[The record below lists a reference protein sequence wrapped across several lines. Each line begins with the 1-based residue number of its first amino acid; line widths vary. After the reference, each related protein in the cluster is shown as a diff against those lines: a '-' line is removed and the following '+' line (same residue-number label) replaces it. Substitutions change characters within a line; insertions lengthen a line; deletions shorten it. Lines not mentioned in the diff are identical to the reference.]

1 MIMRKVRLFFRQYF
15 NLNSDD
21 RDEETAVIASITRN
35 ISFRGANLWTLVFA
49 IVIASVGLNVNS
61 TAVVIG
67 AMLISPLMGPIM
79 GVGMGMAISDF
90 ELVRKGLKNL
100 LIAVLISI
108 ITSTIYFWLTPLHD
122 ANSELLART
131 TPTIWDVF
139 IAFSGGLAGIVGAT
153 RKEKSNVIPGV
164 AIATALM
171 PPLCTAGFAIATGNW
186 LFFLGAIYLFFINSL
201 FICIGTILIAR
212 AMNFHR
218 LVIEDEARRKR
229 VNRYMI
235 LVVVITV
242 IPSIWLAYRI
252 VQKAVFDNAATSYV
266 HNEFNFSN
274 TLVVNKNFEYSS
286 SKPRIELLLMG
297 KVLDSVMV
305 DTLKGRLVNYG
316 LDGTQLIVRQGLD
329 AKQEINFAQ
338 VKASILDEVFNSDSS
353 RLISFRDPISKS
365 IDLKPQ
371 IKALF
376 PKIKAFSNTRTVFFS
391 TDTLLRDT
399 VILVV
404 AEVNEDLDKK
414 EKIQLEGWLQTK
426 FTEDSVQVLYRQAK

>member
-1 MIMRKVRLFFRQYF
+1 MKRKVQLLLQQHF

-21 RDEETAVIASITRN
+21 REEESAVILSITRS
-35 ISFRGANLWTLVFA
+35 IPFGGANLWTLVFA
-49 IVIASVGLNVNS
+49 IIIASVGLNVNS

-90 ELVRKGLKNL
+90 NLVRKGLKNL
-100 LIAVLISI
+100 LIAVFISVA
-108 ITSTIYFWLTPLHD
+108 TSSLYFWLTPLHD

-139 IAFSGGLAGIVGAT
+139 IAFSGGLAGMVGST

-171 PPLCTAGFAIATGNW
+171 PPLCTAGFGIATGNW
-186 LFFLGAIYLFFINSL
+186 LFLLGAMYLFFINSL

-212 AMNFHR
+212 AMHFHKQ
-218 LVIEDEARRKR
+218 VIENEARRKKMT
-229 VNRYMI
+229 RYMI
-235 LVVVITV
+235 LVVVVTV

-252 VQKAVFDNAATSYV
+252 VQKTVFDNAAAKYV
-266 HNEFNFSN
+266 HKEFNFTN
-274 TLVVNKNFEYSS
+274 TLVVNKNFEFS
-286 SKPRIELLLMG
+286 SKNPRIELLLMG
-297 KVLDSVMV
+297 KVLDSVQI
-305 DTLKGRLVNYG
+305 DTLESHLADYHLKG
-316 LDGTQLIVRQGLD
+316 TKLIVRQGLD

-338 VKASILDEVFNSDSS
+338 VKASILDEVFSSDSS
-353 RLISFRDPISKS
+353 RLLTFRDPVKKS

-376 PKIKAFSNTRTVFFS
+376 PKIKAFSNTKTVFFS
-391 TDTLLRDT
+391 TDTLQRDT
-399 VILVV
+399 VVLVV
-404 AEVNEDLDKK
+404 ADVNEDLDRK
-414 EKIQLEGWLQTK
+414 EKTQLEGWLRTK
-426 FTEDSVQVLYRQAK
+426 FIKDSVQVLYRRVR